1 MKRFVTWEEV
11 EQFVDQVADMY
22 VGLVNG
28 VYGLPRGG
36 LVLATMLS
44 HRLNVPLLLGA
55 FPGCLVVDDIC
66 DSGESLIHYI
76 RNSSGDEKGYNVV
89 TMFYKSNEL
98 EIFPEYYMF
107 LKNDDWIVFPWEEKE
122 E

>member
-1 MKRFVTWEEV
+1 MKRFVAWEEV

-22 VGLVNG
+22 LGKVNG

-76 RNSSGDEKGYNVV
+76 CNSSGDGKGYNVV

-107 LKNDDWIVFPWEEKE
+107 LKQDDWIVFPWEEKE